1 MKKVFLFVTAV
12 FCCARIASASE
23 RVEGTFTTVRECDAY
38 QSFREG
44 TNPSMIKVKLGATYE
59 AAEINKAGD
68 WNWIRVEIEGATPN
82 LRWVSKECGT
92 ADIKTDIKIDGSG
105 KNTSDEL

>member
-23 RVEGTFTTVRECDAY
+23 RV
-38 QSFREG
+38 EG